1 MATGRTRILIDAG
14 LSRREITKRL
24 AAIGEDIATLDAIL
38 VTHEHSDHTCGLS
51 AASRAGKRTI
61 PIYLSRGTETY
72 INLEAW
78 GENPPV
84 FETFQAGCG
93 FTIGD
98 FDINSFT
105 IPHDA
110 ADPVGFTVSAEGIKI
125 AVATDLGY
133 VTESLRIHLRD
144 TDLVLLESN
153 HDLEMLRVGP
163 YPWSV
168 KQRVMSRRGH
178 LSNEVAADFIRR
190 DLDTRV
196 STLILGH
203 ISEHNNHPE
212 LVRTLAMKALNGR
225 TLFTKLCVA
234 EPGVQSETFCY

>member
-1 MATGRTRILIDAG
+1 VATGNTRILIDAG
-14 LSRREITKRL
+14 LSRRELTKRL
-24 AAIGEDIATLDAIL
+24 AAIGEDIAMLDAIL
-38 VTHEHSDHTCGLS
+38 VTHEHSDHTCGLCAS
-51 AASRAGKRTI
+51 ARAGKRRI
-61 PIYLSRGTETY
+61 PIYLTHGTQPY
-72 INLEAW
+72 IDW

-84 FETFQAGCG
+84 CQPFQAGSG

-98 FDINSFT
+98 FDIGSFT

-110 ADPVGFTVSAEGIKI
+110 ADPVGYTLSAEGIKI

-133 VTESLRIHLRD
+133 VTESLRFHLRQSD
-144 TDLVLLESN
+144 VVLLESN

-178 LSNEVAADFIRR
+178 LSNEVAADFIRN

-212 LVRTLAMKALNGR
+212 LVRNLALKALNGR
-225 TLFTKLCVA
+225 TLFTKLVVA
-234 EPGVQSETFCY
+234 EPGVQSEVFAY